1 MKRSSIFLALS
12 FFVLFILP
20 SIGREVFAS
29 AAVQQPCGVLIK
41 LGDTSAAVGKNARAI
56 TIYTQVLGMCPAS
69 ALARFQRARVYMA
82 TGMFALAGN
91 DFKKV
96 TKSKPHW
103 QKAWSGLAWSLYKHG
118 HPKSALPA
126 VRRALQLKPADFRV
140 LHTLGKVLQALDAPI
155 YDYVKA
161 YRAAWRL
168 DPKRKKGWT
177 ELMTIVDGIPYWG
190 SMA

>member
-1 MKRSSIFLALS
+1 MKRSHVFLTLS
-12 FFVLFILP
+12 FFALLMLLG
-20 SIGREVFAS
+20 IGREAFAS
-29 AAVQQPCGVLIK
+29 AESQPCKALIT
-41 LGDTSAAVGKNARAI
+41 LGDQSAAVGKNARAI
-56 TIYTQVLGMCPAS
+56 IVYTQALNMCPAS

-82 TGMFALAGN
+82 TGMFALASD
-91 DFKKV
+91 DFQKV

-118 HPKSALPA
+118 HPESAFPA
-126 VRRALQLKPADFRV
+126 VHRALQLQPADFRAW
-140 LHTLGKVLQALDAPI
+140 HTLAKVLQALDAPI

-168 DPKRKKGWT
+168 DPNRKKGWS
-177 ELMTIVDGIPYWG
+177 ELLAIIDGIPYWG

>member
-1 MKRSSIFLALS
+1 MKKVSLFLLLLPLVMLGLVAS
-12 FFVLFILP
+12 KTFVLAETV
-20 SIGREVFAS
+20 S
-29 AAVQQPCGVLIK
+29 QPCKKLIT
-41 LGDTSAAVGKNARAI
+41 LGNKSAAVGKNSRAI
-56 TIYTQVLGMCPAS
+56 TVYTQALNMCPAS

-82 TGMFALAGN
+82 KEMFALASD
-91 DFKKV
+91 DFQKV

-126 VRRALQLKPADFRV
+126 VLQTLQLNPVAFKAW
-140 LHTLGKVLQALDAPI
+140 HTLGKVLQALDAPI

-161 YRAAWRL
+161 YRFAWRL

-177 ELMTIVDGIPYWG
+177 ELLAIIDGVPYWG